1 MNIGDV
7 IIYGSHGICKVTGLQ
22 DMCMDE
28 KVRSYYVL
36 KPAFHPA

>member
-7 IIYGSHGICKVTGLQ
+7 IIYGSHGVCKVTGLQ

-28 KVRSYYVL
+28 KNSPIL
-36 KPAFHPA
+36 CT